1 MKISE
6 FISACK
12 LENSD
17 LKEVLECHPKQI
29 ISDYLR
35 IPVWKVT
42 YKYLTQRGN
51 EKIATKYIFNYTE
64 AEWDGVDNDVK
75 NYIEEFNKEHPERP
89 ITNGEILGLSF
100 MGYLNFDLD

>member
-12 LENSD
+12 LENSE
-17 LKEVLECHPKQI
+17 LQEVLNCHPKQI

-51 EKIATKYIFNYTE
+51 EN
-64 AEWDGVDNDVK
+64 
-75 NYIEEFNKEHPERP
+75 IEEFNKKHPERP